1 MARTVTQKQNAA
13 SHSPQMLCAFAFLHA
28 PQNQPENDSQITDS
42 QLLNTISEPL
52 EGPEFPAPLCPPVK
66 I

>member
-13 SHSPQMLCAFAFLHA
+13 SHSPQTLAAFAFLHA
-28 PQNQPENDSQITDS
+28 PQNQPENAPQLTDS
-42 QLLNTISEPL
+42 QSLNTASEPL

-66 I
+66 S